1 MRLDIFL
8 VEQNLCKSRT
18 AAQRLIDAGGV
29 SVNGAAA
36 VKNSLEVSEGDEVLM
51 NEALTPKFVG
61 RGGEKLEKVLKSI
74 K

>member
-8 VEQNLCKSRT
+8 VERNLCKSRA

-36 VKNSLEVSEGDEVLM
+36 VKNSLEVSVDDEVSV
-51 NEALTPKFVG
+51 N
-61 RGGEKLEKVLKSI
+61 
-74 K
+74 